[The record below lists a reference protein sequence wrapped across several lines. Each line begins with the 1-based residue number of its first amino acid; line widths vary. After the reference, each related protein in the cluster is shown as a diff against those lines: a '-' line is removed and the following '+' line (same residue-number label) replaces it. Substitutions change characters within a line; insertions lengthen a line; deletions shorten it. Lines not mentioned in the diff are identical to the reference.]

1 MPYTL
6 RPAADAMAIAEQ
18 EYATAQ
24 EIRFT
29 AFTSCIGVIARQGP
43 NLTAVHLVMRA
54 DDDSPFDT
62 PAVLAV
68 LARLTAHYD
77 SAWII
82 GCTDLWENP
91 QNDVLAA
98 FGQLV
103 AGIRCSEAVKR
114 FPLAP
119 STYGAR
125 VDADGDLELTYP
137 G

>member
-6 RPAADAMAIAEQ
+6 QPAANAMAIAEQ
-18 EYATAQ
+18 QYATAE

-29 AFTSCIGVIARQGP
+29 AFTSCIGIIGRQGP
-43 NLTAVHLVMRA
+43 NLTGVHLVMRA
-54 DDDSPFDT
+54 SDDSPFDT

-68 LARLTAHYD
+68 LARLTAHFETV
-77 SAWII
+77 WII

-91 QNDVLAA
+91 QNNVLAA

-103 AGIRCSEAVKR
+103 AGIRSDEAVKR

-125 VDADGDLELTYP
+125 IDEDGALALTYP
-137 G
+137 